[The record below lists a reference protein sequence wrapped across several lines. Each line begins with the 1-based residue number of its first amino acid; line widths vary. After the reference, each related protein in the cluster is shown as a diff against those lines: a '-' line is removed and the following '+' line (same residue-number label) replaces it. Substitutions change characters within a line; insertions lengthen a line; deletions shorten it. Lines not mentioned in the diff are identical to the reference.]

1 MYVSEL
7 VRWVY
12 ILPRPTMLP
21 RNAARPAV
29 RFRMSNPDT
38 ASCGSKSINTLDAY
52 VIRLFKWRTKREPV
66 KFERTHA
73 VVCSDVGIVAMR
85 TFIEMTA
92 DSFNVLRLVLL
103 RTLTRTSVYFE
114 RKINSNSG

>member
-21 RNAARPAV
+21 RNAARTAV
-29 RFRMSNPDT
+29 PLRMQNPGY
-38 ASCGSKSINTLDAY
+38 ASRGSKSINTLDAY

-66 KFERTHA
+66 KFGRTHA

-92 DSFNVLRLVLL
+92 DSFTFYAWFCKNINNK
-103 RTLTRTSVYFE
+103 TSVYF
-114 RKINSNSG
+114 